1 MDIDSKCHSVF
12 KSFIS
17 DIIKVFPEYD
27 IKLNDVYGSLL
38 KLETCVIEEQE
49 LLQEFLSRV
58 HKLNKKITNKD
69 ESLFEEDELLLTD
82 ISFKNIWTTN
92 ISYKTK
98 ETIWKYLQTFCLLS
112 LNHQSNK
119 DLQEAL
125 SNLSE
130 NKTIEITDKKVA
142 SDVKKIKKMTENI
155 QEPIAEEVNGTN
167 DGTNDGTNQNNGDNP
182 FAQMEQMMQSSEIGK
197 IAQQVS
203 ESINIE
209 EMLGGD
215 SDNPMEMFQK
225 LMSGDA
231 MGKIMNSINS
241 VVNEKVENGSLNKDS
256 MVNEAQGLYQDMG
269 TNPMFK
275 AMQAMQEDQAKQEG
289 PSKQDDQLTNK
300 PMNKTHERLQKK
312 IKEKA
317 KGETGTGKGK
327 GKGKVQVNK
336 IDKID

>member
-1 MDIDSKCHSVF
+1 MDIDTKCLSVF

-27 IKLNDVYGSLL
+27 IKLTDIYGSLL
-38 KLETCVIEEQE
+38 KLETCKIEEQE
-49 LLQEFLSRV
+49 ELQEFLSRV

-69 ESLFEEDELLLTD
+69 ECIFEEDELILTD

-112 LNHQSNK
+112 INHQSNK
-119 DLQEAL
+119 DLQDAL
-125 SNLSE
+125 SSLSDD
-130 NKTIEITDKKVA
+130 KTIEITDKKIA

-155 QEPIAEEVNGTN
+155 QEPIAEEIKNDIVETN
-167 DGTNDGTNQNNGDNP
+167 PANPANPLEGDNP

-203 ESINIE
+203 ESINME
-209 EMLGGD
+209 ELLGSGD

-231 MGKIMNSINS
+231 MGKIMGSIHTA
-241 VVNEKVENGSLNKDS
+241 VNDKVESGELNKDS
-256 MVNEAQGLYQDMG
+256 MVNEAQGLYKNMG
-269 TNPMFK
+269 SNPLF
-275 AMQAMQEDQAKQEG
+275 QAMDQMHGQGRQQQQQQQQPK
-289 PSKQDDQLTNK
+289 PS
-300 PMNKTHERLQKK
+300 NKTQARLQKK
-312 IKEKA
+312 LREKQ
-317 KGETGTGKGK
+317 KI
-327 GKGKVQVNK
+327 QVNK
-336 IDKID
+336 VDE

>member
-27 IKLNDVYGSLL
+27 IKLNDVYGTLL
-38 KLETCVIEEQE
+38 KVETCVIEEQE

-69 ESLFEEDELLLTD
+69 ESIFEDDELLLTD

-98 ETIWKYLQTFCLLS
+98 ENIWKYLQTFCLLS

-119 DLQEAL
+119 ELLEAL

-130 NKTIEITDKKVA
+130 DKTIEITDKKVA

-155 QEPIAEEVNGTN
+155 QGPIAEEVQQPQQPSTE
-167 DGTNDGTNQNNGDNP
+167 DNP
-182 FAQMEQMMQSSEIGK
+182 FAQMEQMMNSSEIGK

-203 ESINIE
+203 ESINME
-209 EMLGGD
+209 DMLGGG
-215 SDNPMEMFQK
+215 SDNPMEIFQK

-241 VVNEKVENGSLNKDS
+241 VVNEKVEKGELNKDS
-256 MVNEAQGLYQDMG
+256 MVNEAQGLYKNMG
-269 TNPMFK
+269 SNPMFK
-275 AMQAMQEDQAKQEG
+275 AMEEMQNHQPQQNQPK
-289 PSKQDDQLTNK
+289 PS
-300 PMNKTHERLQKK
+300 NKTQARLQKRL
-312 IKEKA
+312 KE
-317 KGETGTGKGK
+317 
-327 GKGKVQVNK
+327 KGKVQVNK
-336 IDKID
+336 VD